1 MKSILIIAAL
11 LAATIA
17 SAQTKAVLKNI
28 NGSTITESLTIGSGK
43 TLTIA
48 SGATINATGATITGF
63 GSGGGPTAL
72 DDLTDATITTVATN
86 DFFVKGA
93 GGWVNL
99 TPTNAR
105 TALGLGTLATQSGTI
120 SDYLTTAAA
129 ASAYQPLDSDLTSIA
144 ALITTTAGRALLDD
158 ADASAQRATLGLST
172 LGGTDNV
179 VPRTDGTGG
188 STLQSSLV
196 TITDAGDVRAPNA
209 GSFTI
214 SQAGTTPSTRTGSQL
229 TVAGLAFNWNDS
241 TGAGVLGSLQQPTG
255 DATDPVWVLPVA
267 SGTLLLESGSGA
279 SLTALNGSN
288 ISSGTVAATRLGSG
302 SSITT
307 KYLRGDNTWQTISGG
322 GDALTSSTLAQFAAT
337 TSAQLTGIL
346 SDESGTGVILTTTG
360 SGASLTGITSG
371 QISGLGTLATQSATI
386 TDYITSAAAAAAY
399 QPLDS
404 DLTSIAALITTT
416 AGRSLLDDADASAQR
431 TTLGLGTLATQSAT
445 ITDYLTTASAASNY
459 QPLDADLT
467 DLADGSLTG
476 TLVAAA
482 TTSARGSVE
491 LATDGET
498 AASVAVQGSDARL
511 VSATKVEIGI
521 ALSDETSDNTASS
534 TVPKVTFRMP
544 FAMTVSSLRCSL
556 TKASTGAI
564 LIVDLHEAGATVMT
578 TNKLSVDASETT
590 STTAATAHTLTDTA
604 LADDA
609 LIELFI
615 DQVGATT
622 DNTGEG
628 VKVWIIGTR

>member
-63 GSGGGPTAL
+63 GSGGSVAL

-105 TALGLGTLATQSGTI
+105 TAMGLGTLATQSGTFSGTSSGTNTGDQDLSAYLTSATAASTYAPLASPSFTGQI
-120 SDYLTTAAA
+120 VADGDIQGRVAGVTRYSDGMVRFFGGANASPWHGGVGGSLLLQGADADGQHGGNGGSLNMYGTAGQNAGSITTIAGGSLTMGTGDLAGGSATGTILTTA
-129 ASAYQPLDSDLTSIA
+129 
-144 ALITTTAGRALLDD
+144 
-158 ADASAQRATLGLST
+158 
-172 LGGTDNV
+172 
-179 VPRTDGTGG
+179 
-188 STLQSSLV
+188 
-196 TITDAGDVRAPNA
+196 
-209 GSFTI
+209 
-214 SQAGTTPSTRTGSQL
+214 
-229 TVAGLAFNWNDS
+229 
-241 TGAGVLGSLQQPTG
+241 
-255 DATDPVWVLPVA
+255 
-267 SGTLLLESGSGA
+267 GSGA
-279 SLTALNGSN
+279 NLTNLNADN
-288 ISSGTVAATRLGSG
+288 ITSGTVAAARLGSG

-322 GDALTSSTLAQFAAT
+322 GDALTSGTLAQFAAT
-337 TSAQLTGIL
+337 TSAQLSGVL
-346 SDESGTGVILTTTG
+346 SDESGTGVILTANG

-386 TDYITSAAAAAAY
+386 SDYLTTADAAAAY

-404 DLTSIAALITTT
+404 DLTSIAALVTT
-416 AGRSLLDDADASAQR
+416 AAGLALLDDADASAQR

-445 ITDYLTTASAASNY
+445 ITDYLTTASASSTY
-459 QPLDADLT
+459 QQLDADLT

-544 FAMTVSSLRCSL
+544 FAMTITSLRCSL
-556 TKASTGAI
+556 TKSSTGAI
-564 LIVDLHEAGATVMT
+564 LIVDMHEAGTTVMT

-609 LIELFI
+609 LIELFL
-615 DQVGATT
+615 DQVGTT
-622 DNTGEG
+622 TENTGEG